1 MAARTSHRGTAPT
14 PPTGSPRAWPERP
27 RIVLPRTSCTPA
39 RSTHERQ
46 PRLDPDRVGGLDRC
60 RAHGRGHGH
69 PPGQGRHQGHGLEPH
84 PGQGR
89 AARRV
94 RLLDRRQHRRTAW
107 HGRRLHD
114 GVHQQGPRAGAAR
127 RRWSAGRA
135 GRGAPDRRR
144 LLDGR
149 PVGLRGD
156 ARRLCR
162 ARRRLPGLPGQRQR
176 QGREGGHAHP
186 GRLGAGGHLPPGAAA
201 AGADRPVGH
210 LRRRGR
216 RLPAGED
223 LSQHHAGR
231 GHPVHG
237 RDHRAGREGR
247 GLPRG
252 LPRVPQQQRH
262 GLGVHPVQVAG
273 VREPGLHA
281 HVHPDPAAQGLRP
294 RLCGGARPR
303 RPDARGGRGGRGGA
317 GQRQQRPGGGGLLR
331 PARPAGPELRD
342 HAAPR
347 ERRGRRRPER
357 GRPMTGARPM
367 AAPGHMGVDYET
379 RVNFDRLRSYRLS
392 RAKESLEASGCG
404 AFLLFDFYN
413 IRYTTQTWIG
423 GALGDKMTRYALLTR
438 GGEPMLWD
446 FGSAARHHRLYSPWL
461 DPENCHAG
469 MLGLRGAIAPTA
481 GLMESAVR
489 QIKGLLEDAG
499 VADAPVAV
507 DIVEPP
513 FLFEMQR
520 QGLTV
525 VDAQQLMLDARQI
538 KSSDEIMLL
547 TQAAAMVDGVYQ
559 DIVEVLKPGIREN
572 EIVALANK
580 RLYELGSDQVEAVN
594 AVSGERCNPHPHNF
608 SDRLIRPGDQAFFDI
623 IHSFNGY
630 RTCYYRTFS
639 VGSATAAQRDA
650 YTKAREW
657 MDASINMIKPG
668 VGTDEV
674 AAVWPAATEFGFEN
688 EMAAFGL
695 QFGHGLGLGLHER
708 PIISR
713 LNSMTEPIELQPGMV
728 FALETYCPAS
738 DGFSAARIE
747 EEVVVTPDGPQILT
761 LFPAQDL
768 VVTNPY

>member
-1 MAARTSHRGTAPT
+1 M
-14 PPTGSPRAWPERP
+14 TG
-27 RIVLPRTSCTPA
+27 
-39 RSTHERQ
+39 
-46 PRLDPDRVGGLDRC
+46 
-60 RAHGRGHGH
+60 
-69 PPGQGRHQGHGLEPH
+69 
-84 PGQGR
+84 
-89 AARRV
+89 
-94 RLLDRRQHRRTAW
+94 
-107 HGRRLHD
+107 
-114 GVHQQGPRAGAAR
+114 
-127 RRWSAGRA
+127 
-135 GRGAPDRRR
+135 GAP
-144 LLDGR
+144 R
-149 PVGLRGD
+149 P
-156 ARRLCR
+156 
-162 ARRRLPGLPGQRQR
+162 LP
-176 QGREGGHAHP
+176 
-186 GRLGAGGHLPPGAAA
+186 
-201 AGADRPVGH
+201 
-210 LRRRGR
+210 
-216 RLPAGED
+216 
-223 LSQHHAGR
+223 
-231 GHPVHG
+231 
-237 RDHRAGREGR
+237 
-247 GLPRG
+247 
-252 LPRVPQQQRH
+252 
-262 GLGVHPVQVAG
+262 
-273 VREPGLHA
+273 
-281 HVHPDPAAQGLRP
+281 
-294 RLCGGARPR
+294 
-303 RPDARGGRGGRGGA
+303 
-317 GQRQQRPGGGGLLR
+317 
-331 PARPAGPELRD
+331 
-342 HAAPR
+342 
-347 ERRGRRRPER
+347 
-357 GRPMTGARPM
+357 
-367 AAPGHMGVDYET
+367 APGHMGVDYEQ
-379 RVNFDRLRSYRLS
+379 RVNFDRLREYRLS

-423 GALGDKMTRYALLTR
+423 GALGDKMTRYALLMR

-469 MLGLRGAIAPTA
+469 MLGLRGAIAPSA

-499 VADAPVAV
+499 VANEPVGV
-507 DIVEPP
+507 DIVEPA

-525 VDAQQLMLDARQI
+525 VDSQQFLLDARQI
-538 KSSDEIMLL
+538 KSQDEIMLL

-559 DIVEVLKPGIREN
+559 DIVEALKPGIREN

-580 RLYELGSDQVEAVN
+580 RLYEMGSDQVEAIN

-639 VGSATAAQRDA
+639 VGSATASQRDA

-674 AAVWPAATEFGFEN
+674 AAVWPRAEEFGFEN

-713 LNSMTEPIELQPGMV
+713 LNSMKEPIELQTGMV
-728 FALETYCPAS
+728 FALETYCPAG